1 MARPITLSQQYTIS
15 STSSTTLWKSKAC
28 QGGENSV
35 NHLDKKVLL
44 SARTLP
50 EMCGLDPLML
60 SGGAAGAEP
69 LVSRLAEMF
78 VGGAQPPDVQPH
90 LMLKFG
96 FSTLC
101 LRVPLCASSFTQR
114 QAQIVYC
121 CAINVYNKCREP

>member
-1 MARPITLSQQYTIS
+1 MLS
-15 STSSTTLWKSKAC
+15 
-28 QGGENSV
+28 SV
-35 NHLDKKVLL
+35 INHLDKKVYFL

-96 FSTLC
+96 FSTVCIRIL
-101 LRVPLCASSFTQR
+101 LCASSFIQR
-114 QAQIVYC
+114 QAQCILLLCHEHVQ
-121 CAINVYNKCREP
+121 

>member
-1 MARPITLSQQYTIS
+1 M
-15 STSSTTLWKSKAC
+15 
-28 QGGENSV
+28 
-35 NHLDKKVLL
+35 

-50 EMCGLDPLML
+50 DLCGLDPLML

-114 QAQIVYC
+114 PAQIVNC